1 MARAGWRE
9 IAPWLGLAALVF
21 ALDVFTKWLI
31 LLNFQLGDSVTVTS
45 FFNLVRVHNPGAA
58 FSFLAGAGGW
68 QRWFFT
74 AIGIGASVFIV
85 WMLRAHPGQ
94 KLFAFALA
102 SIMGGALGNVVDRLV
117 HGHVIDWL
125 DFHWRFLERLFP
137 GGHFPSF
144 NLADTFI
151 SLGAACLILDE
162 VLRMR
167 RARRAA

>member
-1 MARAGWRE
+1 MLFR
-9 IAPWLGLAALVF
+9 
-21 ALDVFTKWLI
+21 
-31 LLNFQLGDSVTVTS
+31 S
-45 FFNLVRVHNPGAA
+45 
-58 FSFLAGAGGW
+58 
-68 QRWFFT
+68 
-74 AIGIGASVFIV
+74 V

-125 DFHWRFLERLFP
+125 DFHWRFLEGLFP

>member
-21 ALDVFTKWLI
+21 ALDVVTKWLI

-74 AIGIGASVFIV
+74 AIGVGASVFIV

-125 DFHWRFLERLFP
+125 DFHWRFLEGLFP

-162 VLRMR
+162 VMRMR

>member
-21 ALDVFTKWLI
+21 ALDVLSKWLI

-74 AIGIGASVFIV
+74 AIGLGASVFIV

-94 KLFAFALA
+94 RLFAFALA

-125 DFHWRFLERLFP
+125 DFHWRFLEGLFP